1 MAKDLN
7 NGERL
12 LSSIVEGAK
21 AEAEAALAEA
31 RARADAQAA
40 QAEAEAGRIL
50 AEAEDKAKAADADI
64 LERSRT
70 NALLDA
76 RKQALADRRAVVD
89 EAFEAAAAQLN
100 AFAGPEREAILAKLL
115 LSSAEG
121 GETILPAQVDAAALA
136 TILPG
141 VNAKL
146 TALAKAPLALGKPR
160 AQIGGGFLLAGE
172 SYEINCSFEAVLRDL
187 RRAEESGV
195 AALLFG

>member
-12 LSSIVEGAK
+12 LSSIVESAK

-31 RARADAQAA
+31 RARAQAQADETA
-40 QAEAEAGRIL
+40 AEAGRIL
-50 AEAEDKAKAADADI
+50 AEAEDRAKASNADI

-76 RKQALADRRAVVD
+76 RKQALADRRAVID

-100 AFAGPEREAILAKLL
+100 ALAGPEREAILEKLL
-115 LSSAEG
+115 LSSATG
-121 GETILPAQVDAAALA
+121 GETILPAQADAEALSA
-136 TILPG
+136 VLPG

-146 TALAKAPLALGKPR
+146 AALAKAPLALGQHR
-160 AQIGGGFLLAGE
+160 EEISGGFVLAGE

>member
-1 MAKDLN
+1 MAMDLN

-12 LSSIVEGAK
+12 LSSIVESAK

-31 RARADAQAA
+31 RARAQAQADETA
-40 QAEAEAGRIL
+40 AEAGRIL
-50 AEAEDKAKAADADI
+50 AEAEDRAKASDADI

-76 RKQALADRRAVVD
+76 RKQALADRRAVID

-100 AFAGPEREAILAKLL
+100 ALAGPERQAILEKLL
-115 LSSAEG
+115 LSSAAG
-121 GETILPAQVDAAALA
+121 GETILPSQADAANLSAL
-136 TILPG
+136 LPG

-146 TALAKAPLALGKPR
+146 AALAKAPLALGQHR
-160 AQIGGGFLLAGE
+160 AEISGGFVLAGE

>member
-21 AEAEAALAEA
+21 AEAEAALAQA
-31 RARADAQAA
+31 RARAQAQAA
-40 QAEAEAGRIL
+40 AAEAEAGRIL
-50 AEAEDKAKAADADI
+50 AEAEDRATAAEADI

-76 RKQALADRRAVVD
+76 RKQALADRRAVID
-89 EAFEAAAAQLN
+89 EAFEAAEAQLSALN
-100 AFAGPEREAILAKLL
+100 GSEREAILAKLL
-115 LSSAEG
+115 LSCAEG
-121 GETILPAQVDAAALA
+121 GETILPAQADAASLSAL
-136 TILPG
+136 LPG
-141 VNAKL
+141 VNAE
-146 TALAKAPLALGKPR
+146 LAARSKAPLSLGHHR
-160 AQIGGGFLLAGE
+160 EDICGGFLLTGE